1 MQYGLWHAIKMRPIF
16 QFQGFS
22 PVAGFSLQSESPAAN
37 QSTIQSNLFIQRS
50 TAEYV
55 KYNVK

>member
-1 MQYGLWHAIKMRPIF
+1 MDYGTPLKCVRSSSSKV
-16 QFQGFS
+16 FS
-22 PVAGFSLQSESPAAN
+22 PVAEFSLQSESPAAN
-37 QSTIQSNLFIQRS
+37 QSTIQSNLFIQQS